1 MYDILVS
8 GGYALAVVLGLVA
21 VYYLCRPVRPV
32 ASRCPATQGISMSES
47 LKIGGMTAEELEES
61 LDREKIHV
69 SSYSRSMF
77 KNKKQFIQ
85 PVNEREKERRGETE
99 TLALVRLQVRDLG
112 FTSPPTTKELFAR
125 ARERG
130 LELCPPETGPYL
142 RLKDKDQPSGWYF
155 IGMEPVADSVGHPR
169 VFFLARLESE
179 LWLGSYWASPDI
191 LWHLD
196 YQFVFRV
203 RKSDS

>member
-1 MYDILVS
+1 
-8 GGYALAVVLGLVA
+8 
-21 VYYLCRPVRPV
+21 
-32 ASRCPATQGISMSES
+32 MSES

-112 FTSPPTTKELFAR
+112 FASPPTTKELFAR

-155 IGMEPVADSVGHPR
+155 IGMEPVADSDGIPR
-169 VFFLARLESE
+169 VFGLGRGGDG
-179 LWLGSYWASPDI
+179 LWLYGYWADPDDQWG
-191 LWHLD
+191 LG
-196 YQFVFRV
+196 FRVVFR
-203 RKSDS
+203 RCKSDT